1 MRVAD
6 FLNALTDEARKAKP
20 GTRTLRDGWLL
31 TKDIVPLLGVS
42 TMSGARLPLERMI
55 KAGYVERIEITPVR
69 FAFRLSPRFKSWA
82 EASRKAADL
91 FKTFVPV
98 GWVSLSNYARKKR
111 RTVRGIQYR
120 LDDAKLPS
128 KVFRVPR
135 PVKHYRVADLDRLLR
150 KAS

>member
-6 FLNALTDEARKAKP
+6 FLNAVAVESRRAMACGQTVP
-20 GTRTLRDGWLL
+20 NGWLL

-42 TMSGARLPLERMI
+42 TMSGVRLPLQRMI
-55 KAGYVERIEITPVR
+55 TAGYVERMELSPVR

-91 FKTFVPV
+91 FKTAVPV
-98 GWVSLSNYARKKR
+98 EWVSLSNYARKKR

-120 LDDAKLPS
+120 LDEVKLPS

-135 PVKHYRVADLDRLLR
+135 PVKHYRRADLDRLLR
-150 KAS
+150 KVS